1 MNVYDEKIRKALLRY
16 LQQCISQDSSFKV
29 NTKPVGKIAKTVWK
43 SAFLLIQHSKYILSY
58 IVPYCQKYTLHTAF
72 FDDFA
77 HWEAITKTL
86 KRHWLDV

>member
-29 NTKPVGKIAKTVWK
+29 NTKPVGKIAKKQSERVR
-43 SAFLLIQHSKYILSY
+43 FLLIQHSKYILSY

-72 FDDFA
+72 FNDFA

-86 KRHWLDV
+86 KRH